1 MDSAQPPLT
10 EGAGINHIALA
21 HFPCQCSPF
30 THENSWLTLSPT
42 GSHPVIRRIKAQGS
56 KQVSCAVP
64 TLLIV
69 KERYDMASAV
79 QRRAV
84 WVVIGFGLFAV
95 DM

>member
-1 MDSAQPPLT
+1 MANPLT
-10 EGAGINHIALA
+10 DRIA
-21 HFPCQCSPF
+21 PGD
-30 THENSWLTLSPT
+30 T
-42 GSHPVIRRIKAQGS
+42 SHKAQGA

-69 KERYDMASAV
+69 KERYGMASAV

-95 DM
+95 DDKRLPRVFIFVNT